1 MNKRRKMRTSCMQQM
16 IRELIV
22 EEGLDLSSD
31 DDIDQNTGAQGAQT
45 KSKRGRPSI
54 PDKWT
59 RVISVHTDD
68 LSNIKT
74 YDLGPE
80 LIFDQGLGG
89 VSQGRGR

>member
-1 MNKRRKMRTSCMQQM
+1 MRTSGMQQM

-31 DDIDQNTGAQGAQT
+31 DEMDQNTGAQGAQT
-45 KSKRGRPSI
+45 KTKRGRKAI

-59 RVISVHTDD
+59 RVISVHKDD
-68 LSNIKT
+68 LTNIKT

-80 LIFDQGLGG
+80 LLFD
-89 VSQGRGR
+89 